1 MSEQRKINSP
11 KLSNGKMKDLYVEM
25 DIRKDVIEFARE
37 KNIFNEID
45 TTINLYHG
53 VFGNNSSYNMYM
65 REDTEGEDM
74 ESNGFVVFE
83 IEFEGDPREF
93 NKKYK
98 IFVKKWLSEIPND
111 HHDHINFAFHIKR

>member
-1 MSEQRKINSP
+1 MPEQRKFNLP
-11 KLSNGKMKDLYVEM
+11 KRAKHTMKDLYAGV
-25 DIRKDVIEFARE
+25 DVGNNVIKFAQE

-53 VFGNNSSYNMYM
+53 VFGKKSSYNMYM
-65 REDTEGEDM
+65 REDPDGEDM